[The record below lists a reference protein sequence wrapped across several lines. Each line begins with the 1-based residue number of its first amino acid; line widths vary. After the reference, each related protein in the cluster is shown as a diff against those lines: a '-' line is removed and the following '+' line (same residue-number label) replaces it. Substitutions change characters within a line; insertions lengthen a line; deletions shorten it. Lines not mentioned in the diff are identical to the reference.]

1 MKKNLQLGNRS
12 PARSAEIQDTHSF
25 AALADAPNTQRAYSS
40 DWKQFLT
47 WCSIR
52 NKCPLPA
59 DSDDLAL
66 YARHC
71 AKTLKMSTIQRRL
84 AAIAEAHSRNGH
96 EVPNQT
102 WVVKSTMRRLR
113 RENGAPARG
122 KDPILVKDIQA
133 MVEQCPATL
142 SGLRDRATLLIG
154 FAAAL
159 RRSDLVN
166 LDISDV
172 TTSDEGIVLLI
183 RKGKTDQKRE
193 GRKVAIPFGEHSA
206 TCPVTALTDWLNAAG
221 IMDGPLF
228 RAVTKYER
236 PRTTRMSD
244 RTVAEIV
251 KLYASRIGKTV
262 DLFSGHSL
270 RSGLATSA
278 AIAGAS
284 ERSIQNQTGHK
295 SLIVLR
301 RYIRD
306 ASLFRE
312 NVAGKLGL

>member
-12 PARSAEIQDTHSF
+12 PARSNESHDAHSF
-25 AALADAPNTQRAYSS
+25 AALADAPNTQRAYAS
-40 DWKQFLT
+40 DWKQFLK

-96 EVPNQT
+96 AVPNQT
-102 WVVKSTMRRLR
+102 WVVKNTMRRLR

-133 MVEQCPATL
+133 MIELCPPTL

-166 LDISDV
+166 LDISDI
-172 TTSDEGIVLLI
+172 TTSDEGIVLLV

-193 GRKVAIPFGEHSA
+193 GRKVAIPNGKTLL
-206 TCPVTALTDWLNAAG
+206 TCPVTALTDWLQAAK
-221 IMDGPLF
+221 IIDGPLL
-228 RAVTKYER
+228 RAVTKYDR

-244 RTVAEIV
+244 RAVAEIV
-251 KLYASRIGKTV
+251 KHYAVKIGKRI
-262 DLFSGHSL
+262 DSFSGHSL
-270 RSGLATSA
+270 RAGLATSA
-278 AIAGAS
+278 AMAGVS

-295 SLIVLR
+295 SLLVLR

-312 NVAGKLGL
+312 NAASKLGL